1 MTDADEFAEDIP
13 DPGMPPKVAEWFAD
27 MRLMHRAWRGDPTND
42 ENRPPLYRWAASLS
56 SGGV

>member
-27 MRLMHRAWRGDPTND
+27 MRLMHRAWRGDGPVVRLD
-42 ENRPPLYRWAASLS
+42 E
-56 SGGV
+56 